1 MTEHVDALSQT
12 LARESR
18 HIVSFG
24 LSGTT
29 SRAAVLILTR
39 PSVRRKRKA
48 RIPRPARAKGFC
60 LQGFLRDWSRIAASR
75 MAGATRR
82 EESDDGIDLDRRSR
96 RATEKALGRRAFGQP
111 DRRRARE
118 RDPKCGDRQGAS
130 AGPVRP

>member
-1 MTEHVDALSQT
+1 MRGAIAVNLPMEPESPGSVYRTEGVDAWRLT

-60 LQGFLRDWSRIAASR
+60 LQGF
-75 MAGATRR
+75 
-82 EESDDGIDLDRRSR
+82 
-96 RATEKALGRRAFGQP
+96 
-111 DRRRARE
+111 
-118 RDPKCGDRQGAS
+118 
-130 AGPVRP
+130 